1 MRPLATFF
9 LLLFASAAAAQSAP
23 TLSAPEAQ
31 SLVARALATES
42 RAAQNFGHDRP
53 MRYRLRKS
61 SPRITTTKEIVETRD
76 GDVARLIAISDQP
89 LSVAAEQQET
99 ARLDAL
105 LADPSL
111 QQHRK
116 QSEENDTGRALKVLR
131 VLPTAFVYEFAG
143 MGAASN
149 GGTVARFTFRPNPE
163 FNPPDLGTGVLT
175 AMAGELWVDP
185 SAARVVRLAGSL
197 LEDKQIGWGL
207 LGELDK
213 GGWVEINQADVGA
226 GEWRI
231 VHLMLKMNGRLLW
244 KQKNSDSV
252 QDYSQFAPV
261 AAGIDYRQAIRLLR
275 GETGR

>member
-1 MRPLATFF
+1 
-9 LLLFASAAAAQSAP
+9 
-23 TLSAPEAQ
+23 
-31 SLVARALATES
+31 
-42 RAAQNFGHDRP
+42 
-53 MRYRLRKS
+53 
-61 SPRITTTKEIVETRD
+61 
-76 GDVARLIAISDQP
+76 
-89 LSVAAEQQET
+89 
-99 ARLDAL
+99 
-105 LADPSL
+105 
-111 QQHRK
+111 
-116 QSEENDTGRALKVLR
+116 
-131 VLPTAFVYEFAG
+131 
-143 MGAASN
+143 
-149 GGTVARFTFRPNPE
+149 
-163 FNPPDLGTGVLT
+163 
-175 AMAGELWVDP
+175 VDP